1 LFRENRETLNKSQ
14 CFVWR
19 RRVYRER
26 MDTGFEL
33 AGERLIDHAMT
44 GESALPPERISHD
57 IDPEM
62 SFSTRLMSGVAFMPV
77 GFVKHLQAQRSEG
90 FSQLP

>member
-1 LFRENRETLNKSQ
+1 
-14 CFVWR
+14 
-19 RRVYRER
+19 
-26 MDTGFEL
+26 
-33 AGERLIDHAMT
+33 MT

-77 GFVKHLQAQRSEG
+77 GFVKHLQAQWSEG